1 MKKKNLIIAL
11 TALAVLTGCSCT
23 TSESTSTEASE
34 ESAVA
39 LQIRREGEDS
49 TEISVPETSTPD
61 STPST
66 STDADPEEPGTPED
80 EEKSKNIFVKIWES
94 VKNFFIRLGNWIT
107 GKGWKL

>member
-39 LQIRREGEDS
+39 LQIRREGEVS

-61 STPST
+61 TTPST
-66 STDADPEEPGTPED
+66 SIEEQPGDPETPAD
-80 EEKSKNIFVKIWES
+80 EEKSKNVFVKIWEAIRD
-94 VKNFFIRLGNWIT
+94 FFIRLGNWIT